1 MHAFTRTPTLLHSAM
16 SMKYKPIYW
25 LLVFFCAGTSLH
37 IAMICLHSLEPARN
51 QQHGRLVVAPLL
63 DNVLLKLVSASKM
76 SEDVPFAF
84 NSADYLNGIVLLR
97 FFSDSHVGR
106 QILIMQ
112 HVTGAR

>member
-97 FFSDSHVGR
+97 FFF
-106 QILIMQ
+106 
-112 HVTGAR
+112 